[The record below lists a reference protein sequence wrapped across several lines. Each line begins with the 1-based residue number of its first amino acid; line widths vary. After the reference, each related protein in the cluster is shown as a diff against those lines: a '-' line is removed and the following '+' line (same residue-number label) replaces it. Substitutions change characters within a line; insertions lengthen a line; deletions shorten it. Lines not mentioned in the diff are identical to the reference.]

1 MNDNR
6 ALGCGGKLNIK
17 YIINGLI
24 TGYKTGYVQVT
35 NLSLSDKFKKELK
48 IGLRFQT
55 SDCIFYNGTEYSYH
69 FPPIPIYF
77 QYDGVNI

>member
-1 MNDNR
+1 MIQNKTIIEKYLVIKIKLYSINDNR

-35 NLSLSDKFKKELK
+35 
-48 IGLRFQT
+48 
-55 SDCIFYNGTEYSYH
+55 
-69 FPPIPIYF
+69 
-77 QYDGVNI
+77 